1 MEAEVCADA
10 PSTRGATNPDPNP
23 SPSPSPGPNP
33 NPAPTLTLTLTLT
46 LASTLAPA
54 LSFTLTVTPDAP
66 SMRGAICR
74 RGSGAVVRHGG
85 RAEGRP
91 RLLNRHHH
99 RLLRARSPDD
109 PRVCAEGA
117 AVCSCR
123 KHSTAHAA
131 GWPRWAEA
139 QGGLQDGLALEAC
152 SGAARRR

>member
-1 MEAEVCADA
+1 
-10 PSTRGATNPDPNP
+10 
-23 SPSPSPGPNP
+23 
-33 NPAPTLTLTLTLT
+33 
-46 LASTLAPA
+46 
-54 LSFTLTVTPDAP
+54 
-66 SMRGAICR
+66 MRGAICR

-123 KHSTAHAA
+123 EHTTAHAA

-139 QGGLQDGLALEAC
+139 QGGLQDGLALLE
-152 SGAARRR
+152 

>member
-1 MEAEVCADA
+1 MKSNISSNF
-10 PSTRGATNPDPNP
+10 PLWS
-23 SPSPSPGPNP
+23 
-33 NPAPTLTLTLTLT
+33 NPAGVV
-46 LASTLAPA
+46 ASWPA
-54 LSFTLTVTPDAP
+54 GPIQPWKTGLGT
-66 SMRGAICR
+66 
-74 RGSGAVVRHGG
+74 GAVVRHGG

-123 KHSTAHAA
+123 EHSTAHAA

-139 QGGLQDGLALEAC
+139 QGGLQDGLALLE
-152 SGAARRR
+152 

>member
-1 MEAEVCADA
+1 MASFTFYAIVCFFYLGLMRVIRNCPRSIIKELNPANGEA
-10 PSTRGATNPDPNP
+10 PNPDPKI
-23 SPSPSPGPNP
+23 
-33 NPAPTLTLTLTLT
+33 LT
-46 LASTLAPA
+46 LAL
-54 LSFTLTVTPDAP
+54 TPDAP
-66 SMRGAICR
+66 SIRGAICR

-117 AVCSCR
+117 AACSCR
-123 KHSTAHAA
+123 EHTTAHAA

-139 QGGLQDGLALEAC
+139 QGGLQDSLALEAC
-152 SGAARRR
+152 SGAARSR